1 MEPDAAM
8 AKPESPVEIRIAESA
23 TPEVLEA
30 FGRLLPQL
38 SSSAAPLTRE
48 ALAEVIASPHNTV
61 LLARDTKA
69 AGRII
74 GTLTLVIFRIPT
86 AMRAWIEDVV
96 VDREARGR
104 GVGEALTLAAVN
116 LATQRGAKTSTS
128 RRTDRDRP
136 PTGSTKNPAFTS
148 QYERLSLRAETRGV
162 SGRRGARGLRTPPRS
177 PGYPRRTA

>member
-1 MEPDAAM
+1 M
-8 AKPESPVEIRIAESA
+8 AKPDSPVEIRIAESA

-48 ALAEVIASPHNTV
+48 ALAQIITSPHNTV
-61 LLARDTKA
+61 LLARDTNA

-86 AMRAWIEDVV
+86 ATRAWIEDVV

-116 LATQRGAKTSTS
+116 LAKQRGAKTVDLTS
-128 RRTDRDRP
+128 RQSRQAAHRLYEKSGFHVR
-136 PTGSTKNPAFTS
+136 NTS
-148 QYERLSLRAETRGV
+148 VYRFGPKPEA
-162 SGRRGARGLRTPPRS
+162 
-177 PGYPRRTA
+177 